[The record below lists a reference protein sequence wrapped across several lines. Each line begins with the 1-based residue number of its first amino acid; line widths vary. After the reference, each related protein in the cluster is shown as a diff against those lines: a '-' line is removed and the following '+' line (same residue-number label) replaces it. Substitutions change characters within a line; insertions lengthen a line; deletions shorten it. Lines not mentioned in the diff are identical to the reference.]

1 MCVRAEPRG
10 RQEDANARAG
20 QAFGA
25 SPYETQGA
33 GVLFG
38 AVSGRVPR
46 PGFPEVV
53 VFAPSLRSAR
63 ARNPYETQ
71 GAGVL
76 FGPPVLI
83 AS

>member
-1 MCVRAEPRG
+1 MG
-10 RQEDANARAG
+10 G
-20 QAFGA
+20 QALRGA
-25 SPYETQGA
+25 GR

-38 AVSGRVPR
+38 AVWGWIPR
-46 PGFPEVV
+46 PGFPVHEY
-53 VFAPSLRSAR
+53 FAPFLRRAR

-83 AS
+83 ASLYIMTL